1 MSAAAR
7 AGGNDVRVSDTQQV
21 TGEVSPQEAETLISD
36 GAELVDVRR
45 PEEFE
50 GGHLPGARNIEMNEL
65 TAAAETL
72 PRDRAIVFYC
82 RGGNRSQMASQA
94 FREAGFDVHH
104 IGGGIQAWADSGRAL
119 EPEGGEIR
127 DPKPPTA

>member
-1 MSAAAR
+1 MT
-7 AGGNDVRVSDTQQV
+7 DTEQ
-21 TGEVSPQEAETLISD
+21 TTSELSPDEAEALISG

-45 PEEFE
+45 PEEFD
-50 GGHLPGARNIEMNEL
+50 GGRLPGARNIEMNDL
-65 TAAAETL
+65 TAAAESL

-82 RGGNRSQMASQA
+82 RGGNRSQMAAQA

-119 EPEGGEIR
+119 EPEDGEIR
-127 DPKPPTA
+127 DPAPPTA

>member
-1 MSAAAR
+1 MAD
-7 AGGNDVRVSDTQQV
+7 GNDVPVTDTDETTSD
-21 TGEVSPQEAETLISD
+21 VSPEEAEALIAE

-50 GGHLPGARNIEMNEL
+50 GGRIPGASNVEMNEL
-65 TAAAETL
+65 TAAAESL

-82 RGGNRSQMASQA
+82 RSGNRSQMAAQA
-94 FREAGFDVHH
+94 FREAGFDAQH

-119 EPEGGEIR
+119 EPEDGEIR
-127 DPKPPTA
+127 DPNPPVA